1 MFSISDLTIYP
12 SFLPKQLCKSLGK
25 IWKPLRSRATPV
37 IGAVAQAYL
46 FMRENSK
53 VFQNLYK
60 NRADRVKKKIQKQ
73 NLGVLSNLFP
83 QEVVPLRASAEA
95 KLRGGK

>member
-12 SFLPKQLCKSLGK
+12 SFLPKQICKSVGK

-60 NRADRVKKKIQKQ
+60 NRADRVKKKSRSRTWVFSAIFFLRKWCLSELLQKQ
-73 NLGVLSNLFP
+73 S
-83 QEVVPLRASAEA
+83 
-95 KLRGGK
+95 